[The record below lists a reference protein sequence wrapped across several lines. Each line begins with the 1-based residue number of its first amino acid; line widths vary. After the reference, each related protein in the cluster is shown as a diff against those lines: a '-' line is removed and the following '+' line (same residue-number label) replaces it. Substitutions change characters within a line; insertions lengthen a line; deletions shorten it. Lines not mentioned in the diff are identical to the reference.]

1 MAYGGIIGQDGGA
14 VSPSVLAQYGLSSG
28 NVNEVLA
35 MLAGSL
41 KVEQEENP
49 KYLVDMP
56 DGYIYQLHENGV
68 LVDFIKVKSNY
79 ISGGTALVRKDAAK
93 NIQVSSGN
101 GTIEWDESSGGVY
114 EGSVA
119 DTTCIDVYLPTLD
132 EKDTLMD
139 APILVYSSTSATA
152 SESDIKTINRKVF
165 LASCGELNGHGPYN
179 LDGKKLGYDLISDA
193 QDNNWTRT
201 PASAYT
207 QAQYVFSTKEIKSRN
222 KDSLACIR
230 PMIVLPNNTIVSN
243 DKKYFIQTPTSENV
257 TDEVA
262 QALGSVKVETGS
274 YTGTGTYGSS
284 NPNSITSTI
293 LPFLILITM
302 DYPPGTGYGGMLGVI
317 SGLNNSFYI
326 GDGSSVSTDLL
337 YVTSFG
343 KTTSWYG
350 GTYSQMNINGKTYH
364 YIIFGLG
371 GES

>member
-179 LDGKKLGYDLISDA
+179 LDGKKLGYDLISDS
-193 QDNNWTRT
+193 QDNNWTIT
-201 PASAYT
+201 PASAFT

-274 YTGTGTYGSS
+274 YTC
-284 NPNSITSTI
+284 
-293 LPFLILITM
+293 
-302 DYPPGTGYGGMLGVI
+302 
-317 SGLNNSFYI
+317 
-326 GDGSSVSTDLL
+326 LL
-337 YVTSFG
+337 YTSP
-343 KTTSWYG
+343 SPRDC
-350 GTYSQMNINGKTYH
+350 S
-364 YIIFGLG
+364 
-371 GES
+371 